1 MALDSST
8 VEIIKN
14 AKRIAVAGCSPK
26 AYRPSNGVARYLME
40 QGYDVLP
47 VNPKH
52 DVILGVKAYPD
63 LLAARESEGPI
74 QIVDIFRASDKV
86 LPHVEEA
93 IEIGAQ
99 LIWMQ
104 IGVMNEEAALKA
116 RQAGITVVMDLCLS
130 IEHRELRRTR
140 KL

>member
-74 QIVDIFRASDKV
+74 QIVDIFRASEKV

>member
-14 AKRIAVAGCSPK
+14 ANRIAVVGCSPK

-40 QGYDVLP
+40 QSYDVLP

-52 DVILGVKAYPD
+52 DVILGVKVYPD
-63 LLAARESEGPI
+63 LLTARESEGPI
-74 QIVDIFRASDKV
+74 QIVDIFRASEKV

-130 IEHRELRRTR
+130 IEHRELRRR
-140 KL
+140 RQL